1 VDTTRDGRATA
12 ALLAATLGYTGKA
25 LAMLSVAAGDSASTL
40 SEGRRALLG
49 ATVAHSRGDAEAVT
63 RLIGPIAPRARRT
76 VNPGSVLAYWMLAD
90 AYERRGRL
98 DSAAIWFGAL
108 LDITRLANDDFFGSG
123 WGYTH
128 SFAHWRLAR
137 IHVGR
142 ATARAPASTPRRSS
156 RRSAGRIPSSRGW
169 WRRHG
174 GTQVRDEL

>member
-1 VDTTRDGRATA
+1 MDTTRDGRATA

-63 RLIGPIAPRARRT
+63 RLIGPIAPGARRT

-142 ATARAPASTPRRSS
+142 GDRARAREHAAAFLKAFRRPDPELSWMVEEARRYASTR
-156 RRSAGRIPSSRGW
+156 
-169 WRRHG
+169 
-174 GTQVRDEL
+174 